1 VTRTIDT
8 IGRAA
13 RHDML
18 IRVECG
24 HCRHVGHH
32 RAHEIAK
39 VVGHGRAIDSIRFVC
54 SRCHARAARAV
65 PIELDYDRP
74 PKVTVWV
81 PMQLK
86 R

>member
-1 VTRTIDT
+1 MTRTIDT

-18 IRVECG
+18 IRIECG

-32 RAHEIAK
+32 RAHEVAK
-39 VVGHGRAIDSIRFVC
+39 VVGMGRSIESIRFVC
-54 SRCHARAARAV
+54 SRCKTPARKAV
-65 PIELDYDRP
+65 PIEFDRDRP
-74 PKVTVWV
+74 PKVIVWV
-81 PMQLK
+81 PMELK